1 MTIDGTARGAKSASP
16 AGCGGWF
23 QIEPEESSVP
33 KNVSKADMARARGE
47 VVPHRKPKMPPE
59 ERPAHWF
66 KPGNK
71 VAYKH
76 GAYSAA
82 FVQPEEKEQF
92 LALRHEIARD
102 FKNETGP
109 DTAMLDAAALLFMR
123 HGRAVIAGEQDLANK
138 TMASIL
144 AMLDRLKATKVS
156 REGDKPSHGETTPA
170 EWASAL
176 LAGKSDAPRENAGK
190 RSDNTETADS
200 ETPENTGESED
211 ADA

>member
-1 MTIDGTARGAKSASP
+1 M
-16 AGCGGWF
+16 
-23 QIEPEESSVP
+23 P
-33 KNVSKADMARARGE
+33 KNVSKADMARVRGE
-47 VVPHRKPKMPPE
+47 VVPHRKPKTPPE

-123 HGRAVIAGEQDLANK
+123 HGRAVVAGEQDLANK

-176 LAGKSDAPRENAGK
+176 LADKGGASRKNAEK

-200 ETPENTGESED
+200 EIPENTGDSED
-211 ADA
+211 AGAQEVN

>member
-1 MTIDGTARGAKSASP
+1 MPR
-16 AGCGGWF
+16 C
-23 QIEPEESSVP
+23 
-33 KNVSKADMARARGE
+33 VSKDDLARARGE
-47 VVPHRKPKMPPE
+47 VVPHRQPGDAPAKKPPH
-59 ERPAHWF
+59 RF
-66 KPGNK
+66 QPGNK
-71 VAYKH
+71 FGYKH

-92 LALRHEIARD
+92 LALRLEISRE

-123 HGRAVIAGEQDLANK
+123 HGRAVVAGEQDLANK

-176 LAGKSDAPRENAGK
+176 LAGNADASRKNAGK
-190 RSDNTETADS
+190 RSDNTGTADS
-200 ETPENTGESED
+200 DTPENTGDSDGAE
-211 ADA
+211 A

>member
-1 MTIDGTARGAKSASP
+1 MPD
-16 AGCGGWF
+16 C
-23 QIEPEESSVP
+23 
-33 KNVSKADMARARGE
+33 VSKDDIARAQGQ
-47 VVPHRKPKMPPE
+47 VVPHRKPEGAPAKKPPH
-59 ERPAHWF
+59 RF
-66 KPGNK
+66 QPGNK
-71 VAYKH
+71 LAYKH

-82 FVQPEEKEQF
+82 FVQSEEKEQF

-123 HGRAVIAGEQDLANK
+123 HGRAVVAGEQDLANK

-156 REGDKPSHGETTPA
+156 REGDKPVHRETTPA

-176 LAGKSDAPRENAGK
+176 LAKDPKKKASPQNAAAENAEK
-190 RSDNTETADS
+190 RSDNTEDTEFDS
-200 ETPENTGESED
+200 PENTGDFED
-211 ADA
+211 AE

>member
-1 MTIDGTARGAKSASP
+1 MPR
-16 AGCGGWF
+16 C
-23 QIEPEESSVP
+23 
-33 KNVSKADMARARGE
+33 VSKDDLARARGE
-47 VVPHRKPKMPPE
+47 VVPHRQPGDAPAKKPPH
-59 ERPAHWF
+59 RF
-66 KPGNK
+66 QPGNK
-71 VAYKH
+71 FGYKH

-92 LALRHEIARD
+92 LALRLEISRE

-200 ETPENTGESED
+200 ETPENTGDSED
-211 ADA
+211 AEA

>member
-1 MTIDGTARGAKSASP
+1 M
-16 AGCGGWF
+16 
-23 QIEPEESSVP
+23 P

-47 VVPHRKPKMPPE
+47 VVSHRKTEIPPE
-59 ERPAHWF
+59 KEPAHWF

-71 VAYKH
+71 FGYKH

-92 LALRHEIARD
+92 LALRIEIARD

-123 HGRAVIAGEQDLANK
+123 HGRAVLAGEQDLANK

-144 AMLDRLKATKVS
+144 AMLDRLKVTKVS
-156 REGDKPSHGETTPA
+156 REGDKPSHNETTPA

-176 LAGKSDAPRENAGK
+176 LAKN
-190 RSDNTETADS
+190 
-200 ETPENTGESED
+200 ED
-211 ADA
+211 AVPDAATSATRKASTPPESSPCEHPQAPDRPSGVGC